1 MSAPVSEGATEG
13 RQDDDDVLGFPGDGF
28 VDNTDAN
35 PGVLGEQDEEGDD
48 SRMDETGAASSQG
61 SGKKRKK
68 SAVLAPDAFVT
79 DRIKALKRAIAG
91 SKKEDNEWTKMLRAK
106 LDQQT
111 VDEKLGGDRTFKINQ
126 QWVTTTPTVTRGET
140 PKWSWF
146 GVLFVLAPY
155 GMLSDKTQF
164 PTVWACA
171 CTKGYRK
178 VYEKKGSGWSAIMD
192 HLTNVHDITK
202 DATHPTVFENGEEE

>member
-1 MSAPVSEGATEG
+1 M
-13 RQDDDDVLGFPGDGF
+13 
-28 VDNTDAN
+28 
-35 PGVLGEQDEEGDD
+35 
-48 SRMDETGAASSQG
+48 
-61 SGKKRKK
+61 K
-68 SAVLAPDAFVT
+68 SAVLPPDTFVT
-79 DRIKALKRAIAG
+79 DHIKTLKRSIAG

-146 GVLFVLAPY
+146 GVLFVLTPY

-171 CTKGYRK
+171 CTKGCRK
-178 VYEKKGSGWSAIMD
+178 VYEKKGRDWSAIMD
-192 HLTNVHDITK
+192 DLANAHGI
-202 DATHPTVFENGEEE
+202 

>member
-1 MSAPVSEGATEG
+1 MSAPASEGATEG

-35 PGVLGEQDEEGDD
+35 PDVLGEQDEEGDD
-48 SRMDETGAASSQG
+48 SRMDEAGAASSQG

-79 DRIKALKRAIAG
+79 DRIKELKRVITG

-126 QWVTTTPTVTRGET
+126 QWVATTPTVTRGET

-146 GVLFVLAPY
+146 GVLFVLVPY

-171 CTKGYRK
+171 CTRGCRK
-178 VYEKKGSGWSAIMD
+178 VYEKKGNGWSAIID
-192 HLTNVHDITK
+192 HLANVHDITK
-202 DATHPTVFENGEEE
+202 DATHPTAISGR